1 MAVLRSTSL
10 RAQLSLTYAGIALLT
25 ALLLGGILLSVLS
38 GYYARAETAYLQAAA
53 AQIQD
58 RPLPRGGDT
67 SLATWAARAAL
78 VEQVRVRVFDG
89 AGELLADSGSPRD
102 IGLGELD
109 VRPDGRGDGRRGRR
123 PQPLGEGIFGG
134 SPSASA
140 SGASFKIGLTDAS
153 GEPAGYL
160 VLSEPPT
167 SGRAVLV
174 GIAQAWTVA
183 ALFAVALAALAGYL
197 LSSRISKPIVALTA
211 ASDRMADGDLSARAP
226 VERADEV
233 GRLGE
238 SFNQMADRME
248 GTVVALRRFVGDA
261 AHEIGTPLTALRA
274 DLELAEGAAS
284 TDDERRLI
292 GRALTQADRLQSL
305 SESLLSLSRIEAGDP
320 NGTIERVDLAAT
332 VSEAAESV
340 ASRAEQAGL
349 TLEIDVAPS
358 VLTVMADK
366 GRLQTVFESLL
377 DNAVKFTPDGGTV
390 TVTARTDDGWATAT
404 VADTGIGI
412 PDAEHGDV
420 FSRFHRARNVSAY
433 QGSGLGLAIVLATVE
448 RYNGTVAFES
458 SDVGTRFEIRLPL
471 V

>member
-1 MAVLRSTSL
+1 MAAFRSKSL
-10 RAQLSLTYAGIALLT
+10 RAQLSMTYAGIALLT
-25 ALLLGGILLSVLS
+25 ALLLGGILLSVLG
-38 GYYARAETAYLQAAA
+38 GYYARAESAYLQAAA
-53 AQIQD
+53 MQLQNAPTPD
-58 RPLPRGGDT
+58 STT
-67 SLATWAARAAL
+67 SLTAWASRAAL
-78 VEQVRVRVFDG
+78 IEQVRVRIYDSSG
-89 AGELLADSGSPRD
+89 KLLGDSGSPRD
-102 IGLGELD
+102 LDLGALGIRPEERRGGL
-109 VRPDGRGDGRRGRR
+109 RGRR

-134 SPSASA
+134 SGSNSASSA
-140 SGASFKIGLTDAS
+140 SLRVELTAAS
-153 GEPAGYL
+153 GETAGYL

-167 SGRAVLV
+167 SGRAVLL

-183 ALFAVALAALAGYL
+183 AILALALAALAGYI
-197 LSSRISKPIVALTA
+197 LSSRISKPIVALTD
-211 ASDRMADGDLSARAP
+211 ASDRMAEGDLTARAP

-238 SFNQMADRME
+238 SFNQMADQME

-292 GRALTQADRLQSL
+292 GRALGQADRLQSL
-305 SESLLSLSRIEAGDP
+305 SASLLSLSRIEAGDP
-320 NGTIERVDLAAT
+320 NGTVENVDLAAT
-332 VSEAAESV
+332 VREVTEAV

-349 TLEIDVAPS
+349 ALEIDVTPAALV
-358 VLTVMADK
+358 VLADK

-390 TVTARTDDGWATAT
+390 SVTAGADQGWATAT

-412 PDAEHGDV
+412 PEAEHGDV
-420 FSRFHRARNVSAY
+420 FSRFHRARNVAAY

-448 RYNGTVAFES
+448 RYNGAVSFES
-458 SDVGTRFEIRLPL
+458 SDAGTRFEIRIPL
-471 V
+471 A